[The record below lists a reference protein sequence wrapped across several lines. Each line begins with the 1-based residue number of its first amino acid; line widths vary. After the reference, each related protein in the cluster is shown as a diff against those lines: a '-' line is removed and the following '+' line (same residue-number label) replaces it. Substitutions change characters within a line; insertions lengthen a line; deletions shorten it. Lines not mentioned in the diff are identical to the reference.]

1 MTYGD
6 FLRWISRGLLDR
18 LPRVCHFGTLLA
30 GSIPRGIRDATRMAA
45 FQAASSE
52 AMIWAIW
59 TRTRAN
65 VVGVQFLAAFL
76 EGG

>member
-30 GSIPRGIRDATRMAA
+30 GSIPSGHWTCHTDGCFSGRLVGSYDLGDLDPNPGKRGGSPI
-45 FQAASSE
+45 
-52 AMIWAIW
+52 
-59 TRTRAN
+59 
-65 VVGVQFLAAFL
+65 LAAFF
-76 EGG
+76 